1 MKIKKERKKMPV
13 HLRGVVT
20 SLRLRPD
27 RLSMYKELGGVK
39 YLNAILDGQMALKEL
54 NRTYK
59 DQGNG
64 TA

>member
-13 HLRGVVT
+13 EMRGVVT

-27 RLSMYKELGGVK
+27 RLAMYKELGGVK

-59 DQGNG
+59 DQQ
-64 TA
+64 